1 MFRQRIEQYIEEQ
14 KLMTTGAKVLMALS
28 GGADSVALLRVL
40 VASGYQCVA
49 AHCNFHLRGEESD
62 RDEDFVRRLC
72 ERLGVELHITHFDTH
87 GYARKEKVSVEMA
100 ARELRYAWF
109 GKLRQQIGAEA
120 IAVAH
125 HRDDSVETVLLNLI
139 RGTGIN
145 GLKGIPARNGNVV
158 RPLLNESRSSIE
170 EYLKAIGQDYVTDS
184 TNLQDEYMR
193 NKIRLNIL
201 PMMRELNP
209 RVAESIFETSRQ
221 LTEVAD
227 IYNSDRIRTVNDK
240 LEMTTENEF
249 RIRVSDILE
258 DRAPM
263 SLLHEVLKR
272 FGFNTAQEKDVMR
285 CMKSDQSGKR
295 FYAKKWEILRDR
307 EVLIIRHMQQADGAP
322 ELLVQ
327 EMEIKSGF
335 VVPKDR
341 YAAYVDAD
349 KISSQLTIRRWRQ
362 GDKFVPLGM
371 KGKKKV
377 SDYLTGR
384 KFSLYDKENQ
394 WVVCSGE
401 DIVWLVNE
409 RLDHRFRVT
418 DGTKRILIIR
428 GR

>member
-1 MFRQRIEQYIEEQ
+1 MLR
-14 KLMTTGAKVLMALS
+14 
-28 GGADSVALLRVL
+28 LLPGLANSWFCLQAVT
-40 VASGYQCVA
+40 
-49 AHCNFHLRGEESD
+49 F
-62 RDEDFVRRLC
+62 
-72 ERLGVELHITHFDTH
+72 
-87 GYARKEKVSVEMA
+87 ARC
-100 ARELRYAWF
+100 Y
-109 GKLRQQIGAEA
+109 
-120 IAVAH
+120 
-125 HRDDSVETVLLNLI
+125 
-139 RGTGIN
+139 
-145 GLKGIPARNGNVV
+145 
-158 RPLLNESRSSIE
+158 
-170 EYLKAIGQDYVTDS
+170 
-184 TNLQDEYMR
+184 
-193 NKIRLNIL
+193 
-201 PMMRELNP
+201 
-209 RVAESIFETSRQ
+209 
-221 LTEVAD
+221 D
-227 IYNSDRIRTVNDK
+227 I
-240 LEMTTENEF
+240 MTTENEF

-295 FYAKKWEILRDR
+295 FYAKKWEIVRDR
-307 EVLIIRHMQQADGAP
+307 EVLIIRHMQQADGTP

-327 EMEIKSGF
+327 EMEIESGF

-377 SDYLTGR
+377 SDYLTDR